1 MLTSSADK
9 IKAAAASSAAS
20 AVAAAAAAVDAEEDI
35 WANVVPVLKP
45 KVQPKGRRCKK
56 MGKK

>member
-9 IKAAAASSAAS
+9 IKAAAVSSAAS

-56 MGKK
+56 K